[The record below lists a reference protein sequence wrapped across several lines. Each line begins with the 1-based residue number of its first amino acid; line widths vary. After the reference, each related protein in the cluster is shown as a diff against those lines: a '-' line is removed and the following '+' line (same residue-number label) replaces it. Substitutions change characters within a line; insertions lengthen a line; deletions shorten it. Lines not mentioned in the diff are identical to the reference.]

1 MMTTNKS
8 PENEVNSALEGIIRP
23 GEGISA
29 RVNWKQRIER
39 FQDRFQDFIKNRLA
53 LLGMII
59 VLLMVIVALLASVI
73 QLYDPLQQNMAIRLS
88 APGGEHLFGT
98 DQYGRDVWSRI
109 VHGARVSLYVGII
122 AVGIGIFFGC
132 PIGAIAGYFRGK
144 TDEVIMRFM
153 DAFLAFPPVLLALVV
168 VAILGSSLVNTMV
181 AIGIV
186 YIPRFARVIRG
197 SVLSEREKE
206 YVEASRM
213 IGESNMSILFRQII
227 PNCLSPVIVQGTVF
241 LAYAILTEASLSFL
255 GLGIAP
261 PNPSWG
267 SMLNEARVFIE
278 TDPLQAIFP
287 GLAISFTV
295 LGFNLFGDGLR
306 DILDPRLKER

>member
-1 MMTTNKS
+1 MNIEKAFKK
-8 PENEVNSALEGIIRP
+8 NEGSALDGIIPPDEGIP
-23 GEGISA
+23 G
-29 RVNWKQRIER
+29 RVSWKQRIER
-39 FQDRFQDFIKNRLA
+39 FGDRFQDFRKNRLA

-59 VLLMVIVALLASVI
+59 VLSVVIVALLAPVI
-73 QLYDPLQQNMAIRLS
+73 QVFDPLEQNMSIRIS
-88 APGGEHLFGT
+88 APSREHILGT
-98 DQYGRDVWSRI
+98 DQFGRDLWSRI
-109 VHGARVSLYVGII
+109 VHGARVSLYVGIV
-122 AVGIGIFFGC
+122 AVGIGILIGC
-132 PIGAIAGYFRGK
+132 PIGAISGYFRGK

-168 VAILGSSLVNTMV
+168 VAILGSSLFNTML

-197 SVLSEREKE
+197 SVLAEREKE

-278 TDPLQAIFP
+278 TNPLQAIFP
-287 GLAISFTV
+287 GLAISLTV

-306 DILDPRLKER
+306 DIMDPRLREQ